1 MQCWSS
7 ADGLCY
13 SPVMPSLDRWSI
25 HQTLCFHSQL
35 FQAMHFASGQPWHL
49 CATVLFNISEA
60 LTHVWKRNREKGTSQ
75 NNLHLR
81 LCTELPCW
89 SQRIL
94 SVSGHP
100 CSSIKGTHPSSH
112 YKCSHLIS
120 LEAHWQ
126 KMFNK
131 QSWFY
136 PKHLNQAT
144 SFQVGTRASI
154 KKSANDLQKKQKYL
168 WKVELVKNK

>member
-1 MQCWSS
+1 
-7 ADGLCY
+7 
-13 SPVMPSLDRWSI
+13 MPSLDRWLI
-25 HQTLCFHSQL
+25 HRTLCFHSQL
-35 FQAMHFASGQPWHL
+35 FQAMPFASGQPWHL
-49 CATVLFNISEA
+49 CATELFNISEA
-60 LTHVWKRNREKGTSQ
+60 LILVLKRNHEEETSQ

-81 LCTELPCW
+81 LQAELPCW

-112 YKCSHLIS
+112 YKCPHLIS
-120 LEAHWQ
+120 LEAHCQ

-136 PKHLNQAT
+136 LKHLNQAT
-144 SFQVGTRASI
+144 SSQVGAGASS
-154 KKSANDLQKKQKYL
+154 KKSANDLIQETRSPEVSLKSRIG
-168 WKVELVKNK
+168 